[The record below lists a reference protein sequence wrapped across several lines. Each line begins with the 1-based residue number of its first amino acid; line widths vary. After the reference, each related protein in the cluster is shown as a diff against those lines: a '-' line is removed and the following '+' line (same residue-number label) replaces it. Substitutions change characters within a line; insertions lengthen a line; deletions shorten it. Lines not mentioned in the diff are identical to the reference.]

1 LVAIVGDND
10 AVTGP
15 LQHVHV
21 SIVVDDQDLGRGPV
35 FPPPL
40 RTQRPR
46 RTTNLVTNSGA
57 VASGS
62 GFGRV

>member
-35 FPPPL
+35 FPRRCGL
-40 RTQRPR
+40 NVRGARP
-46 RTTNLVTNSGA
+46 TL
-57 VASGS
+57 
-62 GFGRV
+62 